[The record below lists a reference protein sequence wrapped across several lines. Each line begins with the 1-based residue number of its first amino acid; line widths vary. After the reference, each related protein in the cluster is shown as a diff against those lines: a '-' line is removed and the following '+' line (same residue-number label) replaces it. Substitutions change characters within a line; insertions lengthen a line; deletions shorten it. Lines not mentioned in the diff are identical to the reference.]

1 MTLSFRIFLVKKIS
15 AIYEKLVLMKFYK
28 KNYIQKVKIYT
39 SFFLILFLIHHSI
52 ANGSERK
59 KYLFDSR
66 KKYHTIEEIYKRSS
80 IPYNEYD
87 NFNNQLNTF
96 FGLKSVLS
104 DKSYYPDLMLI
115 NDSWS
120 IREIY
125 KSELNNMTI
134 NKNNYMIRNES
145 FFKD

>member
-1 MTLSFRIFLVKKIS
+1 M
-15 AIYEKLVLMKFYK
+15 
-28 KNYIQKVKIYT
+28 
-39 SFFLILFLIHHSI
+39 LFLINNSI

-59 KYLFDSR
+59 KYLYGTRPKDD
-66 KKYHTIEEIYKRSS
+66 TIQDIYTSNS
-80 IPYNEYD
+80 IPFNEYN
-87 NFNNQLNTF
+87 NFKNQLNTF
-96 FGLKSVLS
+96 FGLNSVLS
-104 DKSYYPDLMLI
+104 YKSYYPDLMFI

-134 NKNNYMIRNES
+134 NKNNYIIRNES